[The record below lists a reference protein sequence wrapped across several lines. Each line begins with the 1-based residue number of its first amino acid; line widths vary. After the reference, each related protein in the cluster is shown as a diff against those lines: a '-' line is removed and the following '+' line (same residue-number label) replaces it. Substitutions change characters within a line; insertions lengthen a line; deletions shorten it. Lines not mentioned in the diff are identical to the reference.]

1 MTTPSAPD
9 ELPGPSMTDEEY
21 GALRAS
27 AALWAGTSVLIT
39 NKFGH
44 VLIQYVDYRATCL
57 LPGGAVDEGESPAH
71 GAARELMEELGVTA
85 VVDQGLA
92 VDWVSADS
100 ADAPAPMRFPGEIL
114 HVFDGGI
121 WDDDRIAGIRLP
133 PSEITGIDFVEP
145 SRLPDLL
152 SPADARRALSALR
165 ARINAAGPV
174 LLENGLPIAPTVL
187 DRLAVLRTARPT
199 YRYPWHDGA
208 APQGLTVNQVW
219 AWLFAPDGRVLVLL
233 EPDTGVATLPG
244 GTPEEQDQGDLV
256 STLRREVDEE
266 AAARLGAPLLLGHVT
281 DPPAQRGYLRYAA
294 ALTEIGPARPD
305 PVTGHTCTRV
315 LATPEQALSF
325 FDWGSTA
332 ACQLAAVHRARRQL
346 GIPRAALQPV
356 TELSAGLLDPS
367 LSTGAPFDETG

>member
-1 MTTPSAPD
+1 MGPLLRSGSGNVPD
-9 ELPGPSMTDEEY
+9 MPPTSDAVDGPPQPVMFQPVEPV
-21 GALRAS
+21 GALFAGIGSPGDYRFHPPTYMN
-27 AALWAGTSVLIT
+27 AALGMAARLNTRTRCCTADDVGRAAAPWTDRHSPLRSTAPTSDT
-39 NKFGH
+39 
-44 VLIQYVDYRATCL
+44 
-57 LPGGAVDEGESPAH
+57 PGGPNAPKRLLVRNHSTKSN
-71 GAARELMEELGVTA
+71 TA
-85 VVDQGLA
+85 
-92 VDWVSADS
+92 
-100 ADAPAPMRFPGEIL
+100 L
-114 HVFDGGI
+114 HQI
-121 WDDDRIAGIRLP
+121 
-133 PSEITGIDFVEP
+133 
-145 SRLPDLL
+145 
-152 SPADARRALSALR
+152 
-165 ARINAAGPV
+165 
-174 LLENGLPIAPTVL
+174 
-187 DRLAVLRTARPT
+187 
-199 YRYPWHDGA
+199 
-208 APQGLTVNQVW
+208 
-219 AWLFAPDGRVLVLL
+219 L